1 MLKFQQAASRG
12 NFRLSFKG
20 FVSGG
25 GFRGAQGDVTGGG
38 HKGKSQ
44 EGYKRRLP
52 GVVAEGGHS
61 VRLQGTMVKWGSV

>member
-1 MLKFQQAASRG
+1 MRIHVEVSAG
-12 NFRLSFKG
+12 SFKRYFQVELNG
-20 FVSGG
+20 VC
-25 GFRGAQGDVTGGG
+25 FRGAQGDVTRGG
-38 HKGKSQ
+38 HKGRSQ